1 MMNAQK
7 TRYQAALL
15 FAFKHLLFSILVAGL
30 VAIIVFQIWFP
41 YPFRELAG
49 GKDLFWLIV
58 CVDVVC
64 GPLLSLVLY
73 NPIKSKKE
81 LFLDLSIVVLIQLAA
96 LVYGLFSLHNARPVA
111 MVFEVDRFRAV
122 VMADIQE
129 ADRLEAQKQN
139 IKIPAWGVENF
150 GTREAKN
157 TDENL
162 ESVDLGLQGVEPSM
176 RPQWWAPYS
185 KVTSVVLKKA
195 KAVDLLKAKY
205 PQSKAEIEKI
215 IQATGIKEEEIV
227 WLPLVS
233 RRSSD
238 WTVFINKQTALPV
251 GYIALDGF

>member
-1 MMNAQK
+1 MNAHK
-7 TRYQAALL
+7 TRYKAALL
-15 FAFKHLLFSILVAGL
+15 FALKHLFFSILVAAL
-30 VAIIVFQIWFP
+30 VAFVVFQIWFP

-73 NPIKSKKE
+73 NPVKSKKE

-96 LVYGLFSLHNARPVA
+96 LAYGLFSLYNARPVA

-122 VMADIQE
+122 VMADIPESDQVE
-129 ADRLEAQKQN
+129 SHQLN

-150 GTREAKN
+150 GIREAKN

-162 ESVDLGLQGVEPSM
+162 QSIDLGLQGIEPSM
-176 RPQWWAPYS
+176 RPQWWTPYS
-185 KVTSVVLKKA
+185 QTTAAVLKKA
-195 KAVDLLKAKY
+195 KPVDVFKAKY
-205 PQSKAEIEKI
+205 PQSKAEIEKAI
-215 IQATGIKEEEIV
+215 KATGLQEEEIV

-238 WTVFINKQTALPV
+238 WTVFINKKTALPV
-251 GYIALDGF
+251 AYIGLSGF

>member
-1 MMNAQK
+1 MMNAYK
-7 TRYQAALL
+7 TRYKAASL

-64 GPLLSLVLY
+64 GPLLSWVLY

-81 LFLDLSIVVLIQLAA
+81 LFLDLSLVVLIQIAA
-96 LVYGLFSLHNARPVA
+96 LIYGLYSLSNARPVA

-129 ADRLEAQKQN
+129 PDWLEAKRLN
-139 IKIPAWGVENF
+139 ISIPFWGVQYF
-150 GTREAKN
+150 GIRQAKSSN
-157 TDENL
+157 ENL
-162 ESVDLGLQGVEPSM
+162 ESIDLGFQGIEPSM
-176 RPQWWAPYS
+176 RPQLWTALANS
-185 KVTSVVLKKA
+185 KQAILKKA
-195 KAVDLLKAKY
+195 KTVDVLKAKY
-205 PQSKAEIEKI
+205 PNSKPAIDQA
-215 IQATGIKEEEIV
+215 IQDSQLPPEQLV

-233 RRSSD
+233 RRSTE
-238 WTVFINKQTALPV
+238 WTVFVNKNTGFPV
-251 GYIALDGF
+251 AYIALDGF

>member
-1 MMNAQK
+1 MIHPRK
-7 TRYQAALL
+7 TRYPAALA
-15 FAFKHLLFSILVAGL
+15 FALKHLLFSILVAGW

-41 YPFRELAG
+41 YPFREMAG

-58 CVDVVC
+58 SVDVVC

-81 LFLDLSIVVLIQLAA
+81 LWLDLSIVVLIQLAA
-96 LVYGLFSLHNARPVA
+96 LAYGFFSLYNARPVA

-122 VMADIQE
+122 VMADIPE
-129 ADRLEAQKQN
+129 SDKLESQKLN

-150 GTREAKN
+150 GIRQAKN

-162 ESVDLGLQGVEPSM
+162 QSIDLGLQGIEPSM
-176 RPQWWAPYS
+176 RPQWWTPLEQS
-185 KVTSVVLKKA
+185 KAAILKKA

-205 PQSKAEIEKI
+205 PNSKIEIEKT
-215 IQATGIKEEEIV
+215 IQATGLKEQDV
-227 WLPLVS
+227 LWLPLVS

-238 WTVFINKQTALPV
+238 WTVFINQQTALPV
-251 GYIALDGF
+251 AYIALDGF

>member
-1 MMNAQK
+1 MNTQLK
-7 TRYQAALL
+7 KRYIAAIQ
-15 FAFKHLLFSILVAGL
+15 FALKHLFFSILVASL
-30 VAIIVFQIWFP
+30 VAFVVFQIWFP
-41 YPFRELAG
+41 YPFREIAG

-58 CVDVVC
+58 SVDVVC

-73 NPIKSKKE
+73 NPVKSKKE

-96 LVYGLFSLHNARPVA
+96 LCYGLFNLYNARPVA

-129 ADRLEAQKQN
+129 SDRLESEKLN

-150 GTREAKN
+150 GIRGAKN

-162 ESVDLGLQGVEPSM
+162 QSIDLSLQGVEPSM
-176 RPQWWAPYS
+176 RPQWWTPYS
-185 KVTSVVLKKA
+185 QTTVAVLKKA
-195 KAVDLLKAKY
+195 KNIELFKAKY
-205 PQSKAEIEKI
+205 PNSRIEIEKT
-215 IQATGIKEEEIV
+215 IQATGLKEEEVV

-233 RRSSD
+233 RRSSE

-251 GYIALDGF
+251 AYIGLDGF

>member
-1 MMNAQK
+1 MNTSIK
-7 TRYQAALL
+7 NRYSAAIQ
-15 FAFKHLLFSILVAGL
+15 FALKHLFFSILVAAL
-30 VAIIVFQIWFP
+30 VAFVVFQIWFP
-41 YPFRELAG
+41 YPFREMAG

-96 LVYGLFSLHNARPVA
+96 LVYGLLSLYNARPVA

-129 ADRLEAQKQN
+129 SDKLESQKLN

-150 GTREAKN
+150 GIREAKN
-157 TDENL
+157 TDEFL
-162 ESVDLGLQGVEPSM
+162 QSIDLGLQGIEPSM
-176 RPQWWAPYS
+176 RPQWWTPLEQS
-185 KVTSVVLKKA
+185 KAAILKKA
-195 KAVDLLKAKY
+195 KPVDLLKAKY
-205 PQSKAEIEKI
+205 PNSKLDIEKI
-215 IQATGIKEEEIV
+215 TQATALPEDQLV
-227 WLPLVS
+227 WLPFVS
-233 RRSSD
+233 RRSTE

-251 GYIALDGF
+251 AYIALNGF